1 MQFTQKETS
10 ILKDLKEQEH
20 VCVEKYNKYSCDAKD
35 QQLKDLFTTIGQHE
49 QQHLNTVTQIMG
61 GTVPS
66 VPSGTGGSSGSQSKL
81 TFTPTYQ
88 NTANTDQNKQNDS
101 YVCADALSTEK
112 HVSSV
117 YNTGIFEFRDTKI
130 RDTLN
135 HIQREEQQ
143 HGEQIYQY
151 MAQNG
156 MYATQ

>member
-1 MQFTQKETS
+1 MQFTTKESS
-10 ILKDLKEQEH
+10 ILKDLKEQEN
-20 VCVEKYNKYSCDAKD
+20 VCVKKYSKYTADAKD
-35 QQLKDLFTTIGQHE
+35 QQLKDLFTQLGQNE

-66 VPSGTGGSSGSQSKL
+66 TTQSGGGGGSQVKL

-88 NTANTDQNKQNDS
+88 NTPNTDQNKQSDS
-101 YVCADALSTEK
+101 YICTDALSTEK

-117 YNTGIFEFRDTKI
+117 YNTGIFEFRDTAI

-135 HIQREEQQ
+135 HIQKEEQQ

-156 MYATQ
+156 MYSTQ